1 MLNRRSRKTNGGGSI
16 PDRRTWVTFSS
27 ALTPDDGGVTEVA
40 KSKNPKHCEC
50 GNVRHPGEQTCPNC
64 QELDQH
70 RRKIVGVDTGNDTA
84 IVGLTED
91 AEYNIVYLQTWA
103 ITGD

>member
-1 MLNRRSRKTNGGGSI
+1 M
-16 PDRRTWVTFSS
+16 
-27 ALTPDDGGVTEVA
+27 A

-70 RRKIVGVDTGNDTA
+70 RRKMNEQMGRQIYRENREQRTG
-84 IVGLTED
+84 
-91 AEYNIVYLQTWA
+91 
-103 ITGD
+103 